1 MARPA
6 AYVLLLLGGLLLGLG
21 LLGGG
26 CDFHNATPRMNGGT
40 DSTIFVNSIGMEFRR
55 IPAGA
60 FEMGSFRGEDDEA
73 PPHDVSIT
81 EPFYMGAHEVKQLHW
96 RTLMDDTLSQFRGI
110 HRPVEN
116 VSWYQA
122 RAFVDSLNAREETDR
137 SASHGGGVGVRS
149 AGRRQHPILLR
160 RSVGFPVKP
169 CVVQRQLGGT
179 DPPGGREAQQSVR
192 PPRRLRKRLGVGAG
206 RVFSPVLCAQRATGP
221 PEYRP
226 REEPPRNPRRGMVWG
241 RVVAPL
247 REPRMGATG
256 VPGPSAWVSRR
267 PGDSGRRAMRPGG
280 PSPTPAHAPTRS
292 PTGASPS
299 SPVLAARRFRV
310 ASPNCRA
317 LLILVDVLPCL
328 VS

>member
-26 CDFHNATPRMNGGT
+26 CDFQNSTPRMNGGT

-60 FEMGSFRGEDDEA
+60 FEMGSSRGEDDEA

-137 SASHGGGVGVRS
+137 YRLPTEAEWEYAARGGASTRFYFGVAWDSLSNHAWYSANSEERTHRVAEKHSNPFGLHDVYGNVWEWVRDAYSPQYYARSEQQDPLNTGRGRSPRVIRGGGWFGVESSLRS
-149 AGRRQHPILLR
+149 ANRGWARPGSRAP
-160 RSVGFPVKP
+160 
-169 CVVQRQLGGT
+169 QLG
-179 DPPGGREAQQSVR
+179 
-192 PPRRLRKRLGVGAG
+192 
-206 RVFSPVLCAQRATGP
+206 F
-221 PEYRP
+221 
-226 REEPPRNPRRGMVWG
+226 
-241 RVVAPL
+241 RVV
-247 REPRMGATG
+247 REI
-256 VPGPSAWVSRR
+256 
-267 PGDSGRRAMRPGG
+267 PGDEQ
-280 PSPTPAHAPTRS
+280 
-292 PTGASPS
+292 
-299 SPVLAARRFRV
+299 
-310 ASPNCRA
+310 
-317 LLILVDVLPCL
+317 
-328 VS
+328 